1 LEKAKPDKGYGA
13 LSGEIRLRPVAW
25 DRPTE
30 VRVEAG
36 RQLAAFLGGFFAG
49 ATLSD
54 GGSNDYGNGERFTK
68 EESDSAGVSRRLRTA
83 GPRSVSRSRL
93 GAGQALL
100 DPDA

>member
-1 LEKAKPDKGYGA
+1 MEFSVAKSAFGHRADRQISRKLEKAKPDKGYGV

-36 RQLAAFLGGFFAG
+36 TELAAFLGGLFAGG

-54 GGSNDYGNGERFTK
+54 GGSNDNGNGERIK
-68 EESDSAGVSRRLRTA
+68 ETSGSTGIGGR
-83 GPRSVSRSRL
+83 
-93 GAGQALL
+93 
-100 DPDA
+100 